1 MARKPRIDYKGAL
14 YHVMCRGNNRE
25 EILKEEENKQMYL
38 DLIKKYK
45 KRYGFKLYAYCIMD
59 NHVHMLIEREDV
71 ALSKIMQGIQQSYT
85 QRYNKK
91 YERTGHVFQQ
101 RYKAQLCN
109 KNEYLLQLIKYIH
122 MNPVKAG
129 LEEGLNYKWSSH
141 RIYIRGEDE
150 DLIDLEFVTGLF
162 SKNPE
167 KWIKIYNEFMNIN
180 NRNIENIE
188 KYLLDEKEYLNKKD
202 EEILE
207 KIRLDIDELIEIV
220 CKVGEVKKE
229 NIIKRAKIK
238 KYSDVRKAIVLLSE
252 KYVEISNTEL
262 AKKLNIAPSMVSK
275 IKSGISK
282 KNEEVERLIE
292 LVTNKEI
299 IQA

>member
-14 YHVMCRGNNRE
+14 YHVMCRGNNKE
-25 EILKEEENKQMYL
+25 TILKEEEDKQMYL

-59 NHVHMLIEREDV
+59 NHVHMQIEREDV
-71 ALSKIMQGIQQSYT
+71 VLSKIMQGIQQSYT

-109 KNEYLLQLIKYIH
+109 KDEYLLQLIKYIH

-141 RIYIRGEDE
+141 QIYIRGEDE

-167 KWIKIYNEFMNIN
+167 KWIKVYNEFMNIN

-188 KYLLDEKEYLNKKD
+188 KYLLDEKEYLNKKE

-229 NIIKRAKIK
+229 DIIKRTKIK

-282 KNEEVERLIE
+282 KNEEVEKIIE
-292 LVTNKEI
+292 LAMKKEI